1 MNKLTKEDVNN
12 LKNKLKIQYPKGR
25 VEYIG
30 CNRFKVALKHQIEIE
45 GRSVLIDKYFLYDI
59 DLKEILE
66 ARKFD
71 TIYRCTN
78 GFITVSKNS
87 LPTFSEDD
95 TFSRTKKFGL
105 IDING
110 KEILP
115 CEYESASAKLDGLVE
130 LRREGIDFFVP
141 IEEILEEEYVWEVYR
156 DFYKKRN
163 Q

>member
-1 MNKLTKEDVNN
+1 MSKLTEEDLNN
-12 LKNKLKIQYPKGR
+12 LKNKLQSQYPKGR

-30 CNRFKVALKHQIEIE
+30 CNRFTVAIKNQIEIE
-45 GRSVLIDKYFLYDI
+45 GRYVLIDKYFLYDI

-66 ARKFD
+66 ARNFD
-71 TIYRCTN
+71 TIYMCTN
-78 GFITVSKNS
+78 GIITVSKNS

-110 KEILP
+110 KELLP
-115 CEYESASAKLDGLVE
+115 CEYESASPKLDGLVE

-163 Q
+163 K